1 MGEPRSEPTQAVS
14 TLTRVRRSFDRIIPA
29 HLLAGAPDV
38 AFRARLNAAFA
49 VIVFVTAVGYS
60 VIHGSIGA
68 TEIATADLVAALGI
82 AFMPALLRR
91 TGSFRIATNYGLA
104 VVFLHLGFVTAVTGG
119 LLAPALQFN
128 TALVVGALLLAG
140 PGSGVFWTVMC
151 VLEVAGFYVVERTGT
166 RLPLLQTPASIQF
179 MWMPTT
185 IGIEIVTLGL
195 AQVYEAFKNR
205 MLAELRETNRALE
218 RTHGELEDTNRALA
232 VARDQAEAATRAKA
246 EFLANMSH
254 EIRTPMNAV
263 IGMTGLLLDKGMRDE
278 QREYVETVRSSGEH
292 LLTIINDIL
301 DFSKIEAG
309 KLELEDQPFRL
320 SRCIEDCI
328 DLVALPAAQKG
339 LELTWYVERR
349 CPNDLVGDVGRIR
362 QVLVNLLGN
371 AVKFTK
377 QGEIVVLV
385 DGRML
390 DRRTAEI
397 DVRVC
402 DTGIG
407 IPPDRI
413 HRLFQPFSQVDAST
427 TREFGGTG
435 LGLVVSRRLCE
446 LMGGS
451 IRVESEPGSGSTF
464 AFTVRCALAE
474 AATRPATAIASRAL
488 FGKRVLIVDDNATNR
503 RILHDYAELW
513 LMQPTSTGSP
523 REALEWLDRGDAFDV
538 ALLDFQMPEMD
549 GATLGAEIRA
559 RRDARALPMA
569 LLTSMSGAGA
579 EARSRGV
586 VFEGYLTKPIK
597 PSALLEMVTALVTG
611 TAPAGRAR
619 DDVSPAATDSALAKR
634 HPLRV
639 LLAEDNRVNQK
650 VALSMLAR
658 LGYSADVAANG
669 HEALECLTRLP
680 YDVVLMDVQM
690 PEMNGFEATHEIC
703 LRWPGER
710 QPYIIAMTAN
720 AMAGDRERCVA
731 AGMHDYI
738 SKPVRI
744 EELASALAR
753 CPRRKP

>member
-1 MGEPRSEPTQAVS
+1 MGEIPAESTDAVS
-14 TLTRVRRSFDRIIPA
+14 TLTRVWRSLDRLIPER
-29 HLLAGAPDV
+29 LLAGAPDI
-38 AFRARLNAAFA
+38 AFRSRLNAAFA
-49 VIVFVTAVGYS
+49 VIVFATAIGYS
-60 VIHGSIGA
+60 VIHASIGA
-68 TEIATADLVAALGI
+68 GEIATADLVAALGI
-82 AFMPALLRR
+82 AFMPAVLRR
-91 TGSFRIATNYGLA
+91 TRSFRIATNYGLA
-104 VVFLHLGFVTAVTGG
+104 VIFLHLGFVTAVTGG

-140 PGSGVFWTVMC
+140 AGSGVFWTAMC
-151 VLEVAGFYVVERTGT
+151 VLEVAAFYALERAGT
-166 RLPLLQTPASIQF
+166 PLPLLQTPASIQF

-185 IGIEIVTLGL
+185 IGIELVTLGL
-195 AQVYEAFKNR
+195 AQVYESFKNR
-205 MLAELRETNRALE
+205 MLAELRDTNRALE
-218 RTHGELEDTNRALA
+218 RTHRELGDTNRALG

-263 IGMTGLLLDKGMRDE
+263 IGMTGLLLDKGISDE

-309 KLELEDQPFRL
+309 KLELEVQPFRL

-328 DLVALPAAQKG
+328 DLVALPATQKG

-349 CPNDLVGDVGRIR
+349 CPNELVGDVGRIR

-377 QGEIVVLV
+377 HGEIVVLV
-385 DGRML
+385 DGREL
-390 DRRTAEI
+390 DRQTAEI
-397 DVRVC
+397 SVRVR

-407 IPPDRI
+407 IPADRI

-446 LMGGS
+446 LMGGT
-451 IRVESEPGSGSTF
+451 IGVESEPGRGSTF
-464 AFTVRCALAE
+464 GFTVQCGIAE
-474 AATRPATAIASRAL
+474 AATRPATAIASRVL
-488 FGKRVLIVDDNATNR
+488 FGKRVLIVDDNATNC

-513 LMQPTSTGSP
+513 LMQPVVTSSP
-523 REALEWLDRGDAFDV
+523 REALARLDRGEPFDL

-549 GATLGAEIRA
+549 GASLGAAIRA
-559 RRDARALPMA
+559 RRDARSLPMA
-569 LLTSMSGAGA
+569 LLTSMSSGGN
-579 EARSRGV
+579 EARARGV
-586 VFEGYLTKPIK
+586 TFEGYLTKPIK
-597 PSALLEMVTALVTG
+597 PSALLEVVTALVTG
-611 TAPAGRAR
+611 TVPAGRAR
-619 DDVSPAATDSALAKR
+619 DGAVTATVDPELARR
-634 HPLRV
+634 HPLRI

-658 LGYSADVAANG
+658 LGFTADVAANG

-690 PEMNGFEATHEIC
+690 PELDGFEATHEIC
-703 LRWPGER
+703 RRWPGER

-744 EELASALAR
+744 EELASALTR
-753 CPRRKP
+753 CPRRKR